1 MEDIDK
7 KIDIILRQKLLM
19 GYNPSFNLKENIQKV
34 SESKELLN
42 EAGFLIWPLLKAAG
56 YVVGVLTAGYWA
68 KQAVDARGRNRPL
81 DELYS
86 YFAMCD
92 RIPNIAKKGSNDIAN
107 SVVSGLENAYN
118 PAALF
123 TPSLNPTKIWK
134 GWTNPI
140 EANVEG
146 KILADVYEALK
157 ELKTFNDFCLA
168 KQTYW
173 DENNIQLY
181 TVMKKEHVKAE
192 ELFQVNQMI
201 GKLLDNY
208 TKKMA
213 NKEVP
218 CIVNLIKNQF
228 NKKETDPFPSGG
240 YKITT
245 NNPEIQQRGGIVLT
259 SLYPDP
265 RTGYNWHFGD
275 NSVYGFTSCDAN
287 GCVKFTDKNGKSY
300 YTGKCFG
307 GKNAAPKCISNFL
320 YNNYGIQPNAPL
332 PKEGILINS
341 TQNPEVEKHGGI
353 VLKLYYPST
362 TYGTNW
368 YFKDRSSYG
377 KTVCDDDGCIKF
389 INTSGKTFYIH
400 SCYEKNK
407 NKKNETTTGGGGATT
422 GGGGGVTRFC
432 PNGFQFPSDG
442 VYKKC
447 SKGEPVK
454 KLQQCLGVTVDGF
467 FGPNTFN
474 ALQSQKRV
482 TQFTEQD
489 LATLCQSNVVVPPT
503 TNKFDWLGGEDLS
516 IENF

>member
-1 MEDIDK
+1 MKSIDE

-19 GYNPSFNLKENIQKV
+19 GYKPELNLNENIKKT
-34 SESKELLN
+34 SEDNKLLT
-42 EAGFLIWPLLKAAG
+42 EAPFLVWPILKAAG
-56 YVVGVLTAGYWA
+56 YTVAGITAWYWG
-68 KQAVDARGRNRPL
+68 KQALDARGRNRPL

-86 YFAMCD
+86 YFSMCD
-92 RIPNIAKKGSNDIAN
+92 KIPNITKKGSANIAN
-107 SVVSGLENAYN
+107 SVVSKLKNAYN
-118 PAALF
+118 PTSSFSPGVVWDTITDPAQGL
-123 TPSLNPTKIWK
+123 I
-134 GWTNPI
+134 
-140 EANVEG
+140 EG
-146 KILADVYEALK
+146 KILERVYGALK

-168 KQTYW
+168 KQVYW

-192 ELFQVNQMI
+192 ELSQVNQMV

-208 TKKMA
+208 TKKLA
-213 NKEVP
+213 AKEVP

-245 NNPEIQQRGGIVLT
+245 NNPEVQQRGGIVLT

-275 NSVYGFTSCDAN
+275 NSVYGFTSCDQN

-320 YNNYGIQPNAPL
+320 YNNYGVVPNSPL
-332 PKEGILINS
+332 PREGILINS

-389 INTSGKTFYIH
+389 INTSGTTFYIH
-400 SCYEKNK
+400 SCYEKHK
-407 NKKNETTTGGGGATT
+407 NDTNTTTTT
-422 GGGGGVTRFC
+422 TTTRPTSYCPTGYAPPTDGIYKMCSSGQPVAEVQRCLNINPDGKFGSRTLNALRTQKGVT
-432 PNGFQFPSDG
+432 
-442 VYKKC
+442 K
-447 SKGEPVK
+447 
-454 KLQQCLGVTVDGF
+454 
-467 FGPNTFN
+467 
-474 ALQSQKRV
+474 
-482 TQFTEQD
+482 FTAQD
-489 LATLCQSNVVVPPT
+489 VATLCRTTPTPNPAPNPPRSNY
-503 TNKFDWLGGEDLS
+503 DWLEGEDIGLQ
-516 IENF
+516 NF

>member
-1 MEDIDK
+1 MKSIDE

-19 GYNPSFNLKENIQKV
+19 GYKPELNLNENIKKT
-34 SESKELLN
+34 SEDNKLLT
-42 EAGFLIWPLLKAAG
+42 EAPFLVWPILKAAG
-56 YVVGVLTAGYWA
+56 YTIGALTAGYYI

-86 YFAMCD
+86 YFSMCD
-92 RIPNIAKKGSNDIAN
+92 KIPNITKKGSTNIAN
-107 SVVSGLENAYN
+107 SVASKLKNAYN
-118 PAALF
+118 PTSSFSPGVFWDTITDPGQGL
-123 TPSLNPTKIWK
+123 I
-134 GWTNPI
+134 
-140 EANVEG
+140 EG
-146 KILADVYEALK
+146 KILERVYGALK
-157 ELKTFNDFCLA
+157 ELKTFNDFCLT
-168 KQTYW
+168 KQVYW

-192 ELFQVNQMI
+192 ELSQVNQMV

-208 TKKMA
+208 TKKLA
-213 NKEVP
+213 TKEVP

-259 SLYPDP
+259 SLYPDS

-275 NSVYGFTSCDAN
+275 NSVYGFTSCDQN

-320 YNNYGIQPNAPL
+320 YNNYGVTPNSPL

-341 TQNPEVEKHGGI
+341 TQNPKVEVHGGI

-377 KTVCDDDGCIKF
+377 KTVCGDDGCIKF
-389 INTSGKTFYIH
+389 INTSGETFYIN
-400 SCYEKNK
+400 SCYEKHK
-407 NKKNETTTGGGGATT
+407 NDTNTTTTT
-422 GGGGGVTRFC
+422 TTTNTNRPTSYCPTGYAPPTDGIYKMCSSGQPVAAVQRCLNINPDGKFGSRTLNALRTQKGVT
-432 PNGFQFPSDG
+432 
-442 VYKKC
+442 K
-447 SKGEPVK
+447 
-454 KLQQCLGVTVDGF
+454 
-467 FGPNTFN
+467 
-474 ALQSQKRV
+474 
-482 TQFTEQD
+482 FTAQD
-489 LATLCQSNVVVPPT
+489 VATLCRTTPTPNPVPNPQ
-503 TNKFDWLGGEDLS
+503 TNNYDWLEGEDIGLQ
-516 IENF
+516 NF